1 MGFARLGSGRAA
13 TKQGTG
19 SLRAASASERE
30 TPRDLISA
38 IGAVFQEAAF
48 LTYAAEMLEV
58 GAKLPKL
65 TLRDADE
72 RAVSLASL
80 HAERPLAAI
89 FLRHFG

>member
-19 SLRAASASERE
+19 WRLAGASERE

-38 IGAVFQEAAF
+38 IGAVFQEPAF

>member
-1 MGFARLGSGRAA
+1 MAKSILLFDIRVAGVSDENHGKPRGLAFSRARFGRALA
-13 TKQGTG
+13 
-19 SLRAASASERE
+19 
-30 TPRDLISA
+30 
-38 IGAVFQEAAF
+38 
-48 LTYAAEMLEV
+48 YAAAMLEV